1 LVVGA
6 TPPSAPR
13 RSDLPPTQS
22 ETGARMACMD
32 DDRRLSFGDDAE
44 QYDRARPSYPAA
56 AVDVAIDGV
65 NIRRVLDVGCG
76 TGIASQLFLDRGCE
90 VVGVEPDAR
99 MAALAKR
106 RGVNVVVAPFEIWT
120 APDDPF
126 DLVVSAQA
134 WHWVDQDV
142 GPTTAAEVLRS
153 GGRLA
158 LLSNGYELVSAVRDE
173 LHAVYRKHGPQIVG
187 KTFVLGRPAPTLR
200 SAHAGPIEASARFG
214 PVEERSFRW
223 ERTYTRDEWLDQ
235 LPTHSDHRTLRP
247 DVLSTLLEHVGA
259 VIDANG
265 GVLTVR
271 HTTELLLA
279 VRH

>member
-1 LVVGA
+1 M
-6 TPPSAPR
+6 
-13 RSDLPPTQS
+13 
-22 ETGARMACMD
+22 ARVD

-56 AVDVAIDGV
+56 AVDAAINGA

-90 VVGVEPDAR
+90 VVGVEPDER
-99 MAALAKR
+99 MAAVAHR
-106 RGVNVVVAPFEIWT
+106 RGLNVVVAPFEAWT
-120 APDDPF
+120 APADSF

-134 WHWVDQDV
+134 WHWVDQNV
-142 GPTTAAEVLRS
+142 GPMAAADALRP

-158 LLSNGYELVSAVRDE
+158 LISNGYEEVSLRDE
-173 LHAVYRKHGPQIVG
+173 LDAVYRQHAPQIVA
-187 KTFVLGRPAPTLR
+187 KTFVLGRPALTLGA
-200 SAHAGPIEASARFG
+200 AHAGPIEACGRFG
-214 PVEERSFRW
+214 PVEERSFQW
-223 ERTYTRDEWLDQ
+223 EHTYTRDEWLDQ
-235 LPTHSDHRTLRP
+235 LPTHSDHRTLAP
-247 DVLSTLLEHVGA
+247 EVLSTLLEHIGA

-265 GVLTVR
+265 GTLTIG